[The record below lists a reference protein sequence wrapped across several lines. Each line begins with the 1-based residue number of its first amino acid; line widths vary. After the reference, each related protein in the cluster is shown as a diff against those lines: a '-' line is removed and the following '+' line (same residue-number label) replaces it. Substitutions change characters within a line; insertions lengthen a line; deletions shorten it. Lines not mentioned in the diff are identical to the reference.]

1 MNFFFD
7 PVFWVEW
14 LMLSAL
20 LGIGIYVSYTDLTA
34 RRVPNR
40 CTVALLVAGLLGQG
54 LMMLLGMTTLT
65 QIGLVLLI
73 SLVLVLMLTLMGLWA
88 PGDAKLFWAAS
99 AALPPTLCPT
109 ADLFSLHST
118 APALLINALWCYL
131 LILLV
136 ISFSRRD
143 WKQVEAQG
151 RPSMRHFG
159 LAAWAL
165 AALLGWVLW
174 VAVLILDQPLSYLEV
189 LVVIVI
195 GYRLLEWGLAE
206 QYWPV
211 VLWPGTLSLLYLVWV
226 ADEKWP
232 YFLLWGALWLLEL
245 GYLRLRHWHS
255 RGFVQ
260 AFPLDEVRP
269 GAIPHDTLRGPE
281 EELLCESGTP
291 LSEDQV
297 ARLRKLA
304 GEGRLPNGDTL
315 TLEHPFPFVP
325 FIVAG
330 AALTAIFAGN
340 TVLPLVRLIE
350 WLRG

>member
-20 LGIGIYVSYTDLTA
+20 LGIGIYVSYTDLTM

-40 CTVALLVAGLLGQG
+40 CTVALLAVGLLGQA
-54 LMMLLGMTTLT
+54 LMTLLGETTLA
-65 QIGLVLLI
+65 QIGWVLLT
-73 SLVLVLMLTLMGLWA
+73 SLVLVVTLTLVGLWA

-109 ADLFSLHST
+109 VEPFSLHST
-118 APALLINALWCYL
+118 TPALLINALWCYL

-174 VAVLILDQPLSYLEV
+174 IPVLILNRPLSYLEA
-189 LVVIVI
+189 LAVIAI
-195 GYRLLEWGLAE
+195 GYRLLEWGLKE
-206 QYWPV
+206 KYWPV

-226 ADEKWP
+226 ADKKWP
-232 YFLLWGALWLLEL
+232 YFLFWGTLWLFEL

-260 AFPLDEVRP
+260 AFPLGEVRP
-269 GAIPHDTLRGPE
+269 GASPHDTLRGPE
-281 EELLCESGTP
+281 EELLCESGMP

-304 GEGRLPNGDTL
+304 SEGRLPSGYTL
-315 TLEHPFPFVP
+315 MLEHPFPFVP
-325 FIVAG
+325 FIVGG
-330 AALTAIFAGN
+330 AMLTAIFAGN
-340 TVLPLVRLIE
+340 TVLPLTRLIE

>member
-1 MNFFFD
+1 
-7 PVFWVEW
+7 
-14 LMLSAL
+14 MLSAL
-20 LGIGIYVSYTDLTA
+20 LGIGIYVSYIDLTV

-40 CTVALLVAGLLGQG
+40 CTIALLAVGLMGQG
-54 LMMLLGMTTLT
+54 LMVFLGETTLA
-65 QIGLVLLI
+65 QIGLVLFT
-73 SLVLVLMLTLMGLWA
+73 SLVFVIMLTLMGLWA
-88 PGDAKLFWAAS
+88 PGDAKFFWAVS
-99 AALPPTLCPT
+99 VALPPTLCPT
-109 ADLFSLHST
+109 VDSFSLHST
-118 APALLINALWCYL
+118 TPALLINALCCYL

-151 RPSMRHFG
+151 RPSMRHVG

-174 VAVLILDQPLSYLEV
+174 VAVLVLDQPLSYLET

-195 GYRLLEWGLAE
+195 GYRLLEWGLE
-206 QYWPV
+206 EKYWPV
-211 VLWPGTLSLLYLVWV
+211 TLWPGTVSLLYLLWI
-226 ADEKWP
+226 ADRKWP

-269 GAIPHDTLRGPE
+269 GAIPYDTLRGPK

-297 ARLRKLA
+297 VRLRLLA

-325 FIVAG
+325 FIVGG
-330 AALTAIFAGN
+330 AVLTAIFAGN
-340 TVLPLVRLIE
+340 TVLPLIRLIE
-350 WLRG
+350 WLR

>member
-1 MNFFFD
+1 
-7 PVFWVEW
+7 
-14 LMLSAL
+14 
-20 LGIGIYVSYTDLTA
+20 
-34 RRVPNR
+34 
-40 CTVALLVAGLLGQG
+40 
-54 LMMLLGMTTLT
+54 MMLLGATTLA
-65 QIGLVLLI
+65 QIGWVLLT
-73 SLVLVLMLTLMGLWA
+73 SLVLVVTLTLVSLWA
-88 PGDAKLFWAAS
+88 PGDAKFFWAAS

-109 ADLFSLHST
+109 VDPFSLHST
-118 APALLINALWCYL
+118 TPALLINALWCYL

-136 ISFSRRD
+136 VSFSRRD

-174 VAVLILDQPLSYLEV
+174 VPVLVLDRPLSYLEV

-195 GYRLLEWGLAE
+195 GYRLLEWGLE
-206 QYWPV
+206 EKYWPV
-211 VLWPGTLSLLYLVWV
+211 VLWPGTVSLLYLVGS

-232 YFLLWGALWLLEL
+232 YLLFWGVLWLLEL

-260 AFPLDEVRP
+260 AFPLGEVRP

-304 GEGRLPNGDTL
+304 GEGRLPDGGTL

-325 FIVAG
+325 FIVG
-330 AALTAIFAGN
+330 GVVLTAIFAGN
-340 TVLPLVRLIE
+340 TVLPLIRLIE